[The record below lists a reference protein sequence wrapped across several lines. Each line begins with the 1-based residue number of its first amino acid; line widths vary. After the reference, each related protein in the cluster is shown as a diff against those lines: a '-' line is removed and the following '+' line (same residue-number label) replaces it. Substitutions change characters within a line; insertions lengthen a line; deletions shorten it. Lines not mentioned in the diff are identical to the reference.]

1 MKKFILLGLLVT
13 VLAGCEDM
21 PFEGMGRDDL
31 TDASHPRHL
40 MATPDQTAQS
50 GRPASANTRY

>member
-21 PFEGMGRDDL
+21 PFEGMGMGRDDL

-40 MATPDQTAQS
+40 MATPDHTAQS
-50 GRPASANTRY
+50 GRY

>member
-31 TDASHPRHL
+31 TDASHHPRHL
-40 MATPDQTAQS
+40 MTTPDQTAQS
-50 GRPASANTRY
+50 GRY